1 MSTAIHRILANSPSL
16 TQGFPSA
23 APAVGTDPRRRAP
36 RALTLA
42 VLTLLGGQ
50 VAAGSFVYEGR
61 LDDRGVPANGRYD
74 FQLTPYAGN
83 AVKQSLTAPLNFYG
97 VEVRDGRF
105 RIDFDTPVALGS
117 DVWLELGI
125 RDGGASA
132 TFSSIPGRSKAIA
145 APLIG
150 ACWST
155 TGDSGSNPAT
165 NFLGTIDAQPLELRA
180 ANARGLRIEASSV
193 TGGAPALPITS
204 NTVLGSRG
212 NAVDIG
218 VRGATVGGGGVALGT
233 VDPAVLGALSR
244 NSVGGHYGVVAGGAN
259 NIAGAD
265 PNVTGATVSGG
276 FGNRA
281 FGSTST
287 VGGGAG
293 NRTGGEFATVGGGQ
307 GNQAT
312 LDSTTVSGGSNNVAA
327 GAAASVPGGSGNCAG
342 GNLSFAAGNRA
353 KVRVGLTG
361 VIGACEGV
369 PANGTVGD
377 LGTFLW
383 ADSQAADFVSAGS
396 DQFAVRA
403 RGGFGLNVAPTV
415 ANVEMTIQSSPN
427 GADAASMW
435 LKQRGQAD
443 GILINAGLGTGSN
456 NAGFFIDHFNGVN
469 QARRMELDTD
479 GSVLI
484 RSNITG
490 ANTGV
495 TMAAGGGSFTS
506 LSDRRVKTAIEAIDP
521 GAILD
526 RVVDLPISTW
536 SYIAQGTGI
545 RHIGPMA
552 QDFMAAFE
560 VGETDTGITTID
572 ADGVALAAIQ
582 GLNAKLEAER
592 DALAG
597 EVERLGAENAALR
610 SASADIQT
618 RLERLEARLAQ
629 DEGR

>member
-1 MSTAIHRILANSPSL
+1 MHAAATRQTLSRPRSLPAPDASTAPAHR
-16 TQGFPSA
+16 G
-23 APAVGTDPRRRAP
+23 P
-36 RALTLA
+36 RALALA
-42 VLTLLGGQ
+42 LLALLGGE
-50 VAAGSFVYEGR
+50 VAAGNFVYEGR
-61 LDDRGVPANGRYD
+61 LDDHGAPANGRYD

-105 RIDFDTPVALGS
+105 RIDFDTPVALGA
-117 DVWLELGI
+117 DVWLELAV

-132 TFSSIPGRSKAIA
+132 SFSAIPGRSKAIA

-155 TGDSGSNPAT
+155 TGDSGSNPAN
-165 NFLGTIDAQPLELRA
+165 NFLGTTDAQPFEVRA
-180 ANARGLRIEASSV
+180 GNARGLRIEASTV

-212 NAVDIG
+212 NGVDTG
-218 VRGATVGGGGVALGT
+218 LRGATVGGGGVPSGT
-233 VDPAVLGALSR
+233 VDPAVVAADNPNR
-244 NSVGGHYGVVAGGAN
+244 VQGHYGVVAGGAD
-259 NIAGAD
+259 NIAGS
-265 PNVTGATVSGG
+265 PGGSGATVGGG

-281 FGSTST
+281 IGGTST
-287 VGGGAG
+287 VGGGAE
-293 NRTGGEFATVGGGQ
+293 NRAMISNATVGGGARNEARGIQ
-307 GNQAT
+307 TTIGGGVDNLAAGQ
-312 LDSTTVSGGSNNVAA
+312 STTIAGGQNNAAA
-327 GAAASVPGGSGNCAG
+327 GLAASVPGGFDNCAG
-342 GNLSFAAGNRA
+342 AGSSFAGGSRA
-353 KVRVGLTG
+353 KVRPGTDAGSPL
-361 VIGACEGV
+361 GACDGV
-369 PANGTVGD
+369 GVAGTSGD
-377 LGTFLW
+377 FGTFLW
-383 ADSQAADFVSAGS
+383 ADSQNADFVSAGT

-427 GADAASMW
+427 GNDAASLW
-435 LKQRGQAD
+435 LKQRGQGD
-443 GILINAGLGTGSN
+443 GILFSAGNGNGSN
-456 NAGFFIDHFNGVN
+456 NAGFFIDHYNGSN
-469 QARRMELDTD
+469 QARRMELAPD

-484 RSNITG
+484 RSNVTA

-560 VGETDTGITTID
+560 VGETDTP
-572 ADGVALAAIQ
+572 Q
-582 GLNAKLEAER
+582 PYR
-592 DALAG
+592 
-597 EVERLGAENAALR
+597 
-610 SASADIQT
+610 
-618 RLERLEARLAQ
+618 
-629 DEGR
+629 